1 MPSNNQITELIVKF
15 SGDIFRV
22 STAVNGS
29 AEIINCNYAVLTL
42 PSDRVEELLLFEEI
56 EFFETAKDV
65 TAAPM
70 LYYEMGN
77 AGISPVR
84 NGRFKLR
91 GKGVIVGI
99 IDSGIDY
106 THKEFISPD
115 NNSRILYIWDQSADG
130 KVPEGFIFGAEYDRN
145 MINFA
150 LSTGNPYEILP
161 SRDLVGHG
169 TAVAGIA
176 VGNSGI
182 ATEASIISVKMGHKG
197 SAKTTDILRGVK
209 YLIDKAL
216 MLKMPL
222 VVNISY
228 GMNNGSHSGDSLFEE
243 CLNSLCS
250 IWKISI
256 VAAAGNEGG
265 AGHHSSAV
273 LTSGKTEEIDFVC
286 PFQLGNLYVDI
297 WKSFNDNIDFELIA
311 PNKVSSGDITSR
323 DISKVIRYGDYSV
336 TVYYKPVTHYSR
348 KQEIIFLFNNSSF
361 MIGIW
366 ELRLK
371 CSKAVD
377 GRIDLW
383 LPTVAEVS
391 ANTAFLKPDD
401 LLTIT
406 LPATV
411 DNVISVGGYNS
422 LLNSIAFFSGKGD
435 NDFHKPDIVAP
446 AVSIYSSKVGGGFDT
461 FSGTSMAAPFVSG
474 SAALMMEWGIVNGR
488 KPFLYNQMLKAYLL
502 KGAIRDKNIKYPDSA
517 WGYGSLNLIQTM
529 ELLESDI

>member
-1 MPSNNQITELIVKF
+1 MPSDNSFIELIVKF
-15 SGDIFRV
+15 SGDIFGV

-29 AEIINCNYAVLTL
+29 AEIITCNYAILTI
-42 PSDRVEELLLFEEI
+42 PSDRVEELLLFEEV
-56 EFFETAKDV
+56 EYYETAKDIS
-65 TAAPM
+65 AAPM

-77 AGISPVR
+77 VGISPVR
-84 NGRFKLR
+84 DGRFKLR
-91 GKGVIVGI
+91 GRGVIVGI

-106 THKEFISPD
+106 THREFITPD

-130 KVPEGFIFGAEYDRN
+130 IPPNGFIFGVEYDRN
-145 MINFA
+145 MINYA

-182 ATEASIISVKMGHKG
+182 ATEASIISVKLGNKG
-197 SAKTTDILRGVK
+197 TAKTTDILRGVR

-216 MLKMPL
+216 LLKMPL
-222 VVNISY
+222 VINISY
-228 GMNNGSHSGDSLFEE
+228 GMNNGSHTGDSLFEE

-250 IWKISI
+250 MWKTSI
-256 VAAAGNEGG
+256 VVAAGNEGG
-265 AGHHSSAV
+265 AGHHSSVV
-273 LTSGKTEEIDFVC
+273 LTTGKTEEIEFAC
-286 PFQLGNLYVDI
+286 PYKLGNLYVDI

-311 PNKVSSGDITSR
+311 PNKVSSGNITPK
-323 DISKVIRYGDYSV
+323 DVSKVIRYGEYTV
-336 TVYYKPVTHYSR
+336 TVYYKPITHYSR
-348 KQEIIFLFNNSSF
+348 KQEIIFLFSDSNF

-366 ELRLK
+366 DLRIK

-377 GRIDLW
+377 GRVNLW

-391 ANTAFLKPDD
+391 ANTAFLQPDD

-411 DNVISVGGYNS
+411 NNVISVGGYNS

-435 NDFHKPDIVAP
+435 KNLHKPDIVAP
-446 AVSIYSSKVGGGFDT
+446 AVNIYSSKVGGGFDT

-474 SAALMMEWGIVNGR
+474 SAALMMDWGIVNGR
-488 KPFLYNQMLKAYLL
+488 KPFLYNQMLKGYLI
-502 KGAIRDKNIKYPDSA
+502 KGATRNKNIEYPDSA